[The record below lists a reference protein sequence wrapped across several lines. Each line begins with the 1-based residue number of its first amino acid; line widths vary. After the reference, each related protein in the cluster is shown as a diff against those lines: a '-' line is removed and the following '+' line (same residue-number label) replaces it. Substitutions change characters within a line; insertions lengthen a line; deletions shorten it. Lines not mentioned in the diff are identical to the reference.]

1 MGFIDRLNNGESD
14 VEAERHSMFSSG
26 LGTDG
31 SDIYANGNQLF
42 IEFYHLP
49 SDKSVAFKAFIKDWS
64 DKFDSSYKSEE
75 VYGRNDPIHTFQGTS
90 REISLSWQV
99 VAATAGEAQNNLA
112 RVSLLSQFLYP
123 SYHMEKFTIGQLD
136 ADGNPVGDTQ
146 QLDVGTMT
154 KAPLIKV
161 RFANLILDSKAGVV
175 ESVNAKHG
183 GLLCALTG
191 LTITADQEA
200 GFIDAMGIATPKVLE
215 LSTNLKV
222 IHQHSLGWKGNEWLG
237 NSDGNAEGFP
247 YQAYGPGAAD
257 PGHIEDRY
265 AGGTGTT
272 PTTPPPG
279 TAPSP
284 DPASTP

>member
-1 MGFIDRLNNGESD
+1 MGFIDRLNNGQSD
-14 VEAERHSMFSSG
+14 VEATRESLFDSG

-42 IEFYHLP
+42 VEFYHLP

-75 VYGRNDPIHTFQGTS
+75 VYGRNDPIHTFQGTK

-123 SYHMEKFTIGQLD
+123 SYHMEKFTVGQLD
-136 ADGNPVGDTQ
+136 AKGDPVGPTQ

-191 LTITADQEA
+191 LNISADQEA
-200 GFIDAMGIATPKVLE
+200 GFIDATGVATPKVLE
-215 LSTNLKV
+215 LSTTMLV
-222 IHQHSLGWKGNEWLG
+222 IHQHSLGWANKTWLG
-237 NSDGNAEGFP
+237 NTDGNAEGFP
-247 YQAYGPGAAD
+247 YQAYGPGAASD
-257 PGHIEDRY
+257 RHIEDRY
-265 AGGTGTT
+265 AGGSGTT
-272 PTTPPPG
+272 STTPPPA
-279 TAPSP
+279 TPAT